1 MNLLHLVLTFN
12 LVTALLILVG
22 FYYLHR
28 KYDERAD
35 GEAFKAT
42 HIAGLGGVAIS
53 VGLLSSMATMFI

>member
-1 MNLLHLVLTFN
+1 MNLLHVVLTFN
-12 LVTALLILVG
+12 LVTALFTLVG

-28 KYDERAD
+28 KYDENTD
-35 GEAFKAT
+35 GEAFTAT